1 MQTNLNTEQ
10 RSVNEYMNGKT
21 DLSLR
26 KVTFICTCN
35 ILFFDN
41 VPLFVNLLSDKYSF
55 GHVLYR
61 FNIEDFG
68 QSSFKYV
75 KIIVESIA
83 LSLKDFIIQ
92 IKSNR

>member
-1 MQTNLNTEQ
+1 M
-10 RSVNEYMNGKT
+10 
-21 DLSLR
+21 
-26 KVTFICTCN
+26 
-35 ILFFDN
+35 
-41 VPLFVNLLSDKYSF
+41 SDKYSF

-75 KIIVESIA
+75 KIIVGSIA

-92 IKSNR
+92 IKSNRKKQNGKYDNFLNPLHKLNIRTCS